1 MQKSIKSTHQAIQSL
16 PSLKKSLAKAAEEKQ
31 EAAQRRREAK
41 LKRLER
47 RVGRFEL
54 PKEEHEVQ
62 LGEELSEGLRG
73 LKPEGNLIRDRIDH
87 FAKRGLVE
95 PRAPSTKE
103 PRRAATKTYE
113 THAYKRFH

>member
-1 MQKSIKSTHQAIQSL
+1 MG
-16 PSLKKSLAKAAEEKQ
+16 P
-31 EAAQRRREAK
+31 
-41 LKRLER
+41 
-47 RVGRFEL
+47 FNL
-54 PKEEHEVQ
+54 PKQEHEVQ

-73 LKPEGNLIRDRIDH
+73 LKPEGNPFRDRMH
-87 FAKRGLVE
+87 GFAKRGLVE